1 MQKFMPAKKITRFSA
16 LLAAAMLIL
25 ICAIGFSSCDNPDET
40 NIHAADS
47 SVKAAADTIRA
58 AAEPVIR
65 KIDSTIKDNVDT
77 VTAKIKTAGKDLK
90 EKIKK

>member
-1 MQKFMPAKKITRFSA
+1 MPKFMLAKKMARFSA
-16 LLAAAMLIL
+16 ILLTAILIL
-25 ICAIGFSSCDNPDET
+25 TAAIAFSSCDNPNET
-40 NIHAADS
+40 TIHAADS

-65 KIDSTIKDNVDT
+65 KIDSTIKDNADT
-77 VTAKIKTAGKDLK
+77 VAAKIKSTGKDLK